1 MDDLDVFLNRVDAL
15 VAKLEPAQQRELSRQ
30 IAAEI
35 RRRNV
40 ERIKSNVQPDGSG
53 MAAKRSKDLRRLRAG
68 SSLRAGQEF
77 YYYGRLV
84 SLTWVKDYGERF
96 IGGYVA
102 GDNSKV
108 GVYLRR
114 NVKLASKAR
123 LKMFRRLPMAKWLK
137 TKTEAGSA
145 TVGFWTGSAARVAAE
160 HQSGSRKNLP
170 PRTLLGFSPDDIEWI
185 EQSVIEYLAEAL

>member
-30 IAAEI
+30 IATEI

-68 SSLRAGQEF
+68 GSLRAGQEF

-96 IGGYVA
+96 IGGYAA

-108 GVYLRR
+108 GVYLRSH
-114 NVKLASKAR
+114 VKLASKANKR
-123 LKMFRRLPMAKWLK
+123 MFRRLSMAKWLK

-145 TVGFWTGSAARVAAE
+145 TVGFWTGGAARVAAE

-170 PRTLLGFSPDDIEWI
+170 PRTVLGFSPDDIEWI

>member
-1 MDDLDVFLNRVDAL
+1 MDDLDVFLDRVDAL

-30 IAAEI
+30 IATEI

-68 SSLRAGQEF
+68 GSLRAGQEF

-96 IGGYVA
+96 IGGYAA
-102 GDNSKV
+102 GDNRKV

-145 TVGFWTGSAARVAAE
+145 TVGFWTGNAARVAIE
-160 HQSGSRKNLP
+160 HQSGKGQLP
-170 PRTLLGFSPDDIEWI
+170 ARTLLGFSPSDIEWI
-185 EQSVIEYLAEAL
+185 EQSVIDYLADAL

>member
-15 VAKLEPAQQRELSRQ
+15 VTKLEPAQQRELSRQ
-30 IAAEI
+30 IATEI

-53 MAAKRSKDLRRLRAG
+53 MAERRGRNLRRLRAG
-68 SSLRAGQEF
+68 GSLRAGQEF

-96 IGGYVA
+96 IGGYAA

-108 GVYLRR
+108 GVYLRSH
-114 NVKLASKAR
+114 VKLASKAHQ
-123 LKMFRRLPMAKWLK
+123 KMFRRLPMAKWLK

-145 TVGFWTGSAARVAAE
+145 TVGFWTGSASRVASE
-160 HQSGSRKNLP
+160 HQNGSRQNLP
-170 PRTLLGFSPDDIEWI
+170 ARTVLGFSPDDIEWI
-185 EQSVIEYLAEAL
+185 EQSVIEYLADAL

>member
-1 MDDLDVFLNRVDAL
+1 MNDLDVFLDRVDAL

-30 IAAEI
+30 IATEI

-53 MAAKRSKDLRRLRAG
+53 MAARRGRNLRRLRAG
-68 SSLRAGQEF
+68 GSLRAGQEF

-96 IGGYVA
+96 IGGYAA

-108 GVYLRR
+108 GVYLRSH
-114 NVKLASKAR
+114 VKLASKANK
-123 LKMFRRLPMAKWLK
+123 KMFRRLSMAKWLK

-145 TVGFWTGSAARVAAE
+145 TVGFWTGSAARVASE

-170 PRTLLGFSPDDIEWI
+170 PRTVLGFSPDDIEWI
-185 EQSVIEYLAEAL
+185 EQSVIEYLADAL

>member
-30 IAAEI
+30 IATEI

-68 SSLRAGQEF
+68 GSLRAGQEF

-96 IGGYVA
+96 IGGYAA

-145 TVGFWTGSAARVAAE
+145 TVGFWTGSASRVASE
-160 HQSGSRKNLP
+160 HQNGSRQNLP
-170 PRTLLGFSPDDIEWI
+170 ARTVLGFSPDDIEWI
-185 EQSVIEYLAEAL
+185 EQSVIEYLADAL

>member
-30 IAAEI
+30 IATEI

-53 MAAKRSKDLRRLRAG
+53 MAARRGRNLCRLRAG
-68 SSLRAGQEF
+68 GSLRAGQEF

-96 IGGYVA
+96 IGGYAA

-137 TKTEAGSA
+137 TTTDAGSA
-145 TVGFWTGSAARVAAE
+145 TVGFWTGSASRVASE
-160 HQSGSRKNLP
+160 HQNGSRQNLP
-170 PRTLLGFSPDDIEWI
+170 ARTVLGFSPDDIEWI
-185 EQSVIEYLAEAL
+185 EQSVIEYLADAL

>member
-1 MDDLDVFLNRVDAL
+1 MDDLAVFLDRVDAL
-15 VAKLEPAQQRELSRQ
+15 VAKLEPAQQRELSRK
-30 IAAEI
+30 IGTEI
-35 RRRNV
+35 RRRNAT
-40 ERIKSNVQPDGSG
+40 RIKSNTEPDGSG
-53 MAAKRSKDLRRLRAG
+53 MAARRGKNLRRLRANG
-68 SSLRAGQEF
+68 SLRAGQPF

-96 IGGYVA
+96 IGGYAA
-102 GDNSKV
+102 GDSSKV
-108 GVYLRR
+108 GVYLRSH
-114 NVKLASKAR
+114 VKLASKANKR
-123 LKMFRRLPMAKWLK
+123 MFRRLSMAKWLK